1 MAKHSVIT
9 SVIVDNQDTKIS
21 FLEICQHYDIPE
33 TILLELLEYG
43 LITEITSSHRDRMF
57 SQAHLHRILSAHR
70 LHTDLDVNAHGA
82 ILALELMDELTELR
96 RQLDILRRHL
106 HHL

>member
-9 SVIVDNQDTKIS
+9 GVIVDNHDTTIS

-43 LITEITSSHRDRMF
+43 LITEITSSPRDRMF
-57 SQAHLHRILSAHR
+57 SQSHLQRILSAHR
-70 LHTDLDVNAHGA
+70 LHTDLDVNVQGA

-106 HHL
+106 HHP